1 MVNTGTELTFTL
13 SAHTNYKVK
22 TLTINGTTYSAVTD
36 NTITKKVKIEKNTVV
51 SAVVEADTGA
61 PVTKYKVTVIQPE
74 NGKIEVTP
82 ALPAGKM
89 VDTGI
94 ELTFT
99 LSAHTGY
106 NVKTLTINGTVYSD
120 ISGNSITKKVKIE
133 QETEVSATV
142 EADTGVTQIG
152 SFTDTQGN
160 TVRVIKDTTTQKYS
174 LKGNVYIDDL
184 QNLYDYLDTL
194 TELKGKD
201 LDTSELLIDLFKKE
215 D

>member
-1 MVNTGTELTFTL
+1 
-13 SAHTNYKVK
+13 
-22 TLTINGTTYSAVTD
+22 
-36 NTITKKVKIEKNTVV
+36 
-51 SAVVEADTGA
+51 
-61 PVTKYKVTVIQPE
+61 
-74 NGKIEVTP
+74 
-82 ALPAGKM
+82 M
-89 VDTGI
+89 VDTGT

-106 NVKTLTINGTVYSD
+106 NVKTLTINGTAYSD

>member
-1 MVNTGTELTFTL
+1 MKDLSKNKFTKVFTAFLGVAAALTLLAAFISCEQANKASVVKQTDNNKDTGTELTYTL

-22 TLTINGTTYSAVTD
+22 TLTINGTTYSDITG
-36 NTITKKVKIEKNTVV
+36 NSITKKVKIEQETEV

-61 PVTKYKVTVIQPE
+61 PVTKYKVTVMQPE

-82 ALPAGKM
+82 ALPAGEM
-89 VDTGI
+89 VDTDT

-106 NVKTLTINGTVYSD
+106 NVKTLTINGTAYSD

-152 SFTDTQGN
+152 SFTDTQG
-160 TVRVIKDTTTQKYS
+160 
-174 LKGNVYIDDL
+174 
-184 QNLYDYLDTL
+184 
-194 TELKGKD
+194 
-201 LDTSELLIDLFKKE
+201 
-215 D
+215 